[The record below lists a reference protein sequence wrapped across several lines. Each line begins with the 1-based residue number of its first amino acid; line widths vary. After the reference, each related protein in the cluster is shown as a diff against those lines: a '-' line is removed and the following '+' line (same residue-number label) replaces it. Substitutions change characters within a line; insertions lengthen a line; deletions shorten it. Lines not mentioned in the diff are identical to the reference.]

1 MRKCENY
8 LRINAPN
15 PTKIRLAQ
23 PVEKS
28 TALPIWFRGRVGS
41 QEVKKEGEGGKEKE
55 GKRKGQERRKG
66 RKEGMVQAGALLLR
80 FSPRTATD
88 ASFPLGGINVLDLY
102 GSAHNQP
109 NIWRRVSFRCDQSCA
124 ITSLLCGPLKNTI
137 N

>member
-1 MRKCENY
+1 VRKCENY

-55 GKRKGQERRKG
+55 KKEGA
-66 RKEGMVQAGALLLR
+66 RKEKGKERGN
-80 FSPRTATD
+80 
-88 ASFPLGGINVLDLY
+88 G
-102 GSAHNQP
+102 
-109 NIWRRVSFRCDQSCA
+109 
-124 ITSLLCGPLKNTI
+124 TSRGFTPQI
-137 N
+137 